1 MLGAVVNEL
10 SSPKPNDLIQLRSYV
25 TGMESISGTGTVKAV
40 HRKGMETMGHDMPPK
55 DDEILDVL
63 RKHVNGLSADELI
76 RSMLASYEEQQIIE
90 ALQRV
95 LERGK
100 VDFSPDALLVATPE
114 FAQAA

>member
-1 MLGAVVNEL
+1 
-10 SSPKPNDLIQLRSYV
+10 
-25 TGMESISGTGTVKAV
+25 
-40 HRKGMETMGHDMPPK
+40 METMEHDMPPK
-55 DDEILDVL
+55 DEEILDVL
-63 RKHVNGLSADELI
+63 RKHDDGLSADELI
-76 RSMLASYEEQQIIE
+76 RFLLASHDEQQIIE